1 LEKIYQEKFVA
12 AKAKYDE
19 DMKAFLEAGGEKKAT
34 KKKGKKDMK
43 KKDPQAPKKPAG
55 GAYGCFLAKNRAA
68 FMKECSGQ
76 PVTAVTKLASAKW
89 KELSDEDK
97 KIYEEEFQKKKEE
110 YQEAMKSY
118 VPLSNADTD
127 DEPPAKKRKTK
138 EGAADA
144 KSKESKAAEK
154 ADAKASKAQAKAEAK
169 EAKAKAKAEAKP
181 KGKAK
186 AKAAD
191 ASAGVKLEPAVA
203 AKAEKAGWKDVLVK
217 LAALPDVIA
226 AGKSQTAMLQALEK
240 VNGLLHPAKRAL
252 LGA

>member
-1 LEKIYQEKFVA
+1 MFTVPLLFDLLTCV
-12 AKAKYDE
+12 
-19 DMKAFLEAGGEKKAT
+19 
-34 KKKGKKDMK
+34 
-43 KKDPQAPKKPAG
+43 
-55 GAYGCFLAKNRAA
+55 
-68 FMKECSGQ
+68 
-76 PVTAVTKLASAKW
+76 

-138 EGAADA
+138 EGA
-144 KSKESKAAEK
+144 E
-154 ADAKASKAQAKAEAK
+154 DAKAAKAQAKAEVKEAK

-181 KGKAK
+181 KGKAAK
-186 AKAAD
+186 AKD